1 MRDQKRRE
9 RALMEEAY
17 QKINENLGP
26 AALTASVPGVSQ
38 VPLIVGDVPEDGE
51 ICGSVEPDMDALAT
65 QAITAI
71 AELAAAAGAKI
82 SVTVETEE
90 EEVHEVDVPINQFN
104 TGYEDA
110 GST

>member
-17 QKINENLGP
+17 QRINENLGP

-38 VPLIVGDVPEDGE
+38 VPLIVGDEE
-51 ICGSVEPDMDALAT
+51 SCGSVEPDMEALAT

-82 SVTVETEE
+82 SVTVETEQ

>member
-17 QKINENLGP
+17 QRINENLGP
-26 AALTASVPGVSQ
+26 GALTASVPGASQ
-38 VPLIVGDVPEDGE
+38 VPLIVGNEE
-51 ICGSVEPDMDALAT
+51 SCGSLEPDMEALAT

-82 SVTVETEE
+82 SVTVESEQ

>member
-17 QKINENLGP
+17 QRINENLGP

-38 VPLIVGDVPEDGE
+38 VPLVVGDEE
-51 ICGSVEPDMDALAT
+51 SCGSLEPDMEALAT
-65 QAITAI
+65 QAIAAI

-82 SVTVETEE
+82 SVTVETEQ

-104 TGYEDA
+104 TGYEDV

>member
-17 QKINENLGP
+17 QRINENLGP

-38 VPLIVGDVPEDGE
+38 VPLVVGDEE
-51 ICGSVEPDMDALAT
+51 SCGSVEPDMEALAT

-82 SVTVETEE
+82 SVTVETEQ
-90 EEVHEVDVPINQFN
+90 EEVYEVDVPINQFN

>member
-17 QKINENLGP
+17 QRINENLGP

-38 VPLIVGDVPEDGE
+38 VPLVVGDEE
-51 ICGSVEPDMDALAT
+51 SCGSLEPDMEALAT

-82 SVTVETEE
+82 SVTVESEQ

>member
-1 MRDQKRRE
+1 
-9 RALMEEAY
+9 MEEAY
-17 QKINENLGP
+17 QRINENLGP
-26 AALTASVPGVSQ
+26 AALTASVPGVEQ
-38 VPLIVGDVPEDGE
+38 LPLVVGDEE
-51 ICGSVEPDMDALAT
+51 SCGSLEPDMEALAT

-82 SVTVETEE
+82 SVTVETEQ

-110 GST
+110 GGT

>member
-17 QKINENLGP
+17 QRINENLGP

-38 VPLIVGDVPEDGE
+38 VPLIVGDEE
-51 ICGSVEPDMDALAT
+51 SCGSLEPDMEALAT

-82 SVTVETEE
+82 SVTVESEQ

-110 GST
+110 GDT

>member
-17 QKINENLGP
+17 QRINENLGP

-38 VPLIVGDVPEDGE
+38 VPLIVGDEE
-51 ICGSVEPDMDALAT
+51 SCGSLEPDMEALAT

-82 SVTVETEE
+82 SVTVESEQ